1 MTCKSLLLGRDSII
15 GFMVF
20 KVKFKLSKVYLLKVV
35 KQFIKLSH
43 KNTMKSFM
51 ACFKCSTY
59 HSRRRS
65 CPFLIGFIDHTCFND
80 FYITCKLHVLY
91 VFEIL
96 MPDFFWQEIWLS
108 V

>member
-43 KNTMKSFM
+43 KDTMKSLSWLVSS
-51 ACFKCSTY
+51 AVPTI
-59 HSRRRS
+59 HD
-65 CPFLIGFIDHTCFND
+65 GG
-80 FYITCKLHVLY
+80 HVLFLL
-91 VFEIL
+91 VLLTIPVL
-96 MPDFFWQEIWLS
+96 MTFTLHANYMFCMYLKY
-108 V
+108 